1 MERANMNGDELVAR
15 LDGVRERGPG
25 RWFAKCPAHEDRR
38 PSLSVREL
46 DDGTVLLHCFALCL
60 PIDVCAAIGVELRD
74 LFPQG
79 VRRRRNDE
87 CDAELKLSA
96 RDALIAFNEEIAV
109 AAYIAADMIQSR
121 AIDQA
126 TWERLALAHRR
137 ISSARAL
144 IAPARLER

>member
-1 MERANMNGDELVAR
+1 MERANMTGAELVAR
-15 LDGVRERGPG
+15 LDGVRDRGPG
-25 RWFAKCPAHEDRR
+25 RWFAKCPAHEDRQ
-38 PSLSVREL
+38 PSLSIREL
-46 DDGTVLLHCFALCL
+46 DDGTILVHDFAGCEARA
-60 PIDVCAAIGVELRD
+60 ICDAIGVELRD
-74 LFPQG
+74 LYPQG

-109 AAYIAADMIQSR
+109 AAYIAADMIQSGT
-121 AIDQA
+121 IDQD

-144 IAPARLER
+144 IAPARLDR